1 MTDFSFVPAADLP
14 AADLHAAN
22 LAAFADYIAG
32 PMHLPFDQWPSLV
45 ARQGIDLA
53 RSRVAVREGALAA
66 YASVC
71 PRPEVGRWR
80 LAIMGALPA
89 ARGSGAAPA
98 LIDDFLARAKAEGMT
113 HAELECFA
121 ANERALRLYRS
132 RGFEVACALNGWKA
146 PGEVA
151 LLEEPG
157 AASAD
162 DGAPAR
168 EHAPADV
175 PPNVRPVPRE
185 AALAWLDDAGRR
197 IDWLPFQNTSRCL
210 SAQARP
216 LTFWQRGSAQL
227 VFSAVA
233 GTQTLVH
240 SVVDLDPAL
249 GDAQALA
256 QALAAAHPG
265 TFAPPIFRD
274 DLGGAGL
281 RRAGWAPHELNQVLM
296 RRVL

>member
-1 MTDFSFVPAADLP
+1 MTAFEISPATDFA

-32 PMHLPFDQWPSLV
+32 PMHLPFDQWPSLI

-53 RSRVAVREGALAA
+53 RSRVAVREGAIASYA
-66 YASVC
+66 YVC
-71 PRPEVGRWR
+71 PRPDVGRWR

-89 ARGSGAAPA
+89 ARGTGAAPA
-98 LIDDFLARAKAEGMT
+98 LIDDFLARAKAAGMA

-132 RGFEVACALNGWKA
+132 RGFEVVCALNGWKA
-146 PGEVA
+146 PDEAGPTDVA
-151 LLEEPG
+151 
-157 AASAD
+157 
-162 DGAPAR
+162 R
-168 EHAPADV
+168 DV
-175 PPNVRPVPRE
+175 RTVTRE
-185 AALAWLDDAGRR
+185 AALAWVDDAGCR

-210 SAQARP
+210 SAQVRP
-216 LTFWQRGSAQL
+216 LTFWQCGSAQL
-227 VFSAVA
+227 AFSAVA

-240 SVVDLDPAL
+240 SLIDLDPAL
-249 GDAQALA
+249 HDAQALA
-256 QALAAAHPG
+256 QALGAAHPG

-274 DLGGAGL
+274 DLGGAAL